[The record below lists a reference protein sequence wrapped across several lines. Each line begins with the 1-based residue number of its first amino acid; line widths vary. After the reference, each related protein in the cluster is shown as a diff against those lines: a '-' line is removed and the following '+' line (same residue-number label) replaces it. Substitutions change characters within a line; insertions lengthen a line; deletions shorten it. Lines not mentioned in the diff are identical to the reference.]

1 MDFNIV
7 LSFIIVI
14 FIFIIVINYVTI
26 TISDYQQKDI
36 INKCGLQQNLFDN
49 RFEMNNTIPLNNII
63 KMEQKQISPLDDY
76 HRQFYLNY

>member
-7 LSFIIVI
+7 LSFILVI

-36 INKCGLQQNLFDN
+36 INKCGLQQTLFDN
-49 RFEMNNTIPLNNII
+49 RFEINHNII
-63 KMEQKQISPLDDY
+63 PTNIVKKEAIRISPLDDY